1 MHDMKTV
8 DMHDMNTEDMRN
20 KDIVDM
26 HSRTDFLQYHDM
38 KLTRTEQIHD
48 NYTNC
53 VVDGITIAVSTS

>member
-26 HSRTDFLQYHDM
+26 HSRTDFLQYHVEHS
-38 KLTRTEQIHD
+38 RTDYCVETLFPV
-48 NYTNC
+48 YTGC
-53 VVDGITIAVSTS
+53 FFLMIRF